1 MKQIDGCW
9 VLSGFCVGPQL
20 YSMQMLW
27 ITKKTNFNG
36 HSLLARLWME
46 GSFEFALARN
56 RITATTQQRIRKTST
71 PHNQQSWQNQFSN
84 RKALSGCRHS
94 LWVNITPRCARP
106 SAKILSSVSIHWYI
120 IIFHFNILIYHFLPF
135 QYIDIS
141 LSSLSIHRYIII
153 KCMYLYVIV
162 ITCTFVLDVVYHSVV
177 NWIGLVW
184 ITFFLFN
191 HAWRDSVHIWDISR
205 FLAKT
210 FCKFINPDEVRTTV
224 GK

>member
-84 RKALSGCRHS
+84 LTKLCAKFGCSR
-94 LWVNITPRCARP
+94 TPRTA
-106 SAKILSSVSIHWYI
+106 SAHKSFIVLRCMWKEPAPLRTYLGENSSPNMGNRRICPQIWSQISPQIWWIPKFGEKFVPKKPG
-120 IIFHFNILIYHFLPF
+120 NIYACMG
-135 QYIDIS
+135 
-141 LSSLSIHRYIII
+141 SSSQGLQIWCKNRFRY
-153 KCMYLYVIV
+153 
-162 ITCTFVLDVVYHSVV
+162 T
-177 NWIGLVW
+177 
-184 ITFFLFN
+184 
-191 HAWRDSVHIWDISR
+191 
-205 FLAKT
+205 
-210 FCKFINPDEVRTTV
+210 
-224 GK
+224 